1 MLPGSHLYP
10 LCLSPR
16 QTAKGP
22 MEMHPVPLVSLC
34 PRSLS
39 GCGSINLR
47 QEGKHKIEINN
58 SGATFNTRRTRAGGH
73 IPELLLPPRDNFH
86 LCVTQWPRGSSAELS
101 PMRVFCSFIG
111 FLSSFLF
118 FPDSLNVL
126 PRIYCQIIYLHQKFY
141 LRVCIWG
148 NLK

>member
-10 LCLSPR
+10 LCLSPK

-73 IPELLLPPRDNFH
+73 IPELLLPPRDNT
-86 LCVTQWPRGSSAELS
+86 VTQRVLS
-101 PMRVFCSFIG
+101 GTESYAGVL
-111 FLSSFLF
+111 FLYWLSLFLPF
-118 FPDSLNVL
+118 L
-126 PRIYCQIIYLHQKFY
+126 P
-141 LRVCIWG
+141 
-148 NLK
+148 